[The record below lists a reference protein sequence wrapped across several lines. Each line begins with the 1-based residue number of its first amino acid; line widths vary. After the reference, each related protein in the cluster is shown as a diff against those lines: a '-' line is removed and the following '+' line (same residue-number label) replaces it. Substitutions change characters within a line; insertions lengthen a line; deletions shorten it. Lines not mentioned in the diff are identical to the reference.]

1 MARAG
6 AREGTPDSAET
17 AAGGKWFLLGIGV
30 FLMIA
35 AAATLFSARAG
46 GELGCGE
53 AFDSCTAPGFIV
65 AVVFLMGLLIAVLSM
80 AGRRGDDEDE
90 KAPAEPVVRK

>member
-1 MARAG
+1 MERAAG
-6 AREGTPDSAET
+6 REGPTESAES
-17 AAGGKWFLLGIGV
+17 AAGGKWFLPGIGV
-30 FLMIA
+30 FLMVV

-46 GELGCGE
+46 GELRCGE

-80 AGRRGDDEDE
+80 AGRREEDVE
-90 KAPAEPVVRK
+90 EEVPAEPFVRK